1 MEKFFRKNSSFKPG
15 ILSVSLTKL
24 YCITLNN
31 FIFWYLNCFIP
42 KQEWNHVCMNY

>member
-15 ILSVSLTKL
+15 ILSVSSKRL
-24 YCITLNN
+24 YCVTLNN

-42 KQEWNHVCMNY
+42 EQEWNHVCMNY